1 MTAFSGQSAS
11 TVAANPP
18 DVSSPAENTLQAVI
32 ACASNAGDCSRLV
45 GGITL
50 AERLYRQLQE
60 LDAVANIVV
69 VKAPQLV
76 VPLPSRRITK
86 NVEFITS
93 QGADAWEM
101 LRNAS
106 GQLDR
111 RCLVIGGNLLI
122 DQRLLEWLAHQPRDV
137 LLTDREGN
145 PPEVA
150 GCTHRETLGNTDLV
164 NRNTIVAITR
174 IPSYWETMHG
184 DVPLHLLRVNEA
196 ADEEPAWGV
205 LLDHIQRRTQE
216 LPSRYFDIP
225 FENRLVRLLAPTAI
239 SANQVTILTTLLGFI
254 VAVFYL
260 EGWLRTGILL
270 AILVEVLDGVDGKLA
285 RITRTT
291 SKIGEQEHILDFF
304 YENSWYIALG
314 IFFARHGLPHARLA
328 AAAMV
333 AFDATD
339 NIAYALL
346 DVKWSRSLDNANP
359 FLQRFRL
366 IGGRRNIYT
375 WIFLPGFFL
384 NAAPIAFAV
393 AAIWAGVTATIHG
406 FCCAT
411 QVSRLL
417 RGQRETPIPHKSAES

>member
-1 MTAFSGQSAS
+1 MTAFSGQSTS
-11 TVAANPP
+11 IVAANPP
-18 DVSSPAENTLQAVI
+18 DGSLLAENPLQAVI
-32 ACASNAGDCSRLV
+32 VCAPNAGDCSRLA

-50 AERLYRQLQE
+50 VERLYRQLQE
-60 LDAVANIVV
+60 LDDVANIVV
-69 VKAPQLV
+69 LKPPQLV
-76 VPLPSRRITK
+76 VPLPSRRVRK
-86 NVEFITS
+86 KVEFITA

-106 GQLDR
+106 GQLNR

-122 DQRLLEWLAHQPRDV
+122 DQRLLEWLTRQPGDV
-137 LLTDREGN
+137 LLTDRDGN

-150 GCTHRETLGNTDLV
+150 GCTYREAFEDIALGN
-164 NRNTIVAITR
+164 RNSIVAVSR
-174 IPSYWETMHG
+174 LPSYWETMHG
-184 DVPLHLLRVNEA
+184 DVPLHLARIDEA
-196 ADEEPAWGV
+196 RDQELAWGV

-239 SANQVTILTTLLGFI
+239 SANQVTILTTLLGFL
-254 VAVFYL
+254 VAVLYL
-260 EGWLRTGILL
+260 EGWLRTGVLL

-291 SKIGEQEHILDFF
+291 SSIGEQEHILDFF
-304 YENSWYIALG
+304 YENSWYLALG
-314 IFFARHGLPHARLA
+314 FFFARQGLPHAFIG

-333 AFDATD
+333 AFDLTD
-339 NIAYALL
+339 NITYALL
-346 DVKWSRSLDNANP
+346 DVKWGRSLDNANP

-384 NAAPIAFAV
+384 NAAPVAFAV
-393 AAIWAGVTATIHG
+393 AIVWAGVTATIHV

-411 QVSRLL
+411 EVFRLL
-417 RGQRETPIPHKSAES
+417 RP

>member
-11 TVAANPP
+11 IATASAR
-18 DVSSPAENTLQAVI
+18 DATSLAENTLQAVI
-32 ACASNAGDCSRLV
+32 VCAPNAGDGSPLV

-50 AERLYRQLQE
+50 VERLYRQLQE
-60 LDAVANIVV
+60 LPNIANITVL
-69 VKAPQLV
+69 KPPQLG
-76 VPLPSRRITK
+76 VPLPSRPVRQK
-86 NVEFITS
+86 VEFITAP
-93 QGADAWEM
+93 GADAWEM
-101 LRNAS
+101 LRNAR

-122 DQRLLEWLAHQPRDV
+122 DQRLLEWLARQSGDV

-150 GCTHRETLGNTDLV
+150 GCLHLEALEDTHLD
-164 NRNTIVAITR
+164 NRNPIVAVSKL
-174 IPSYWETMHG
+174 PSYWETMHG
-184 DVPLHLLRVNEA
+184 DVPLHLLRVDEA
-196 ADEEPAWGV
+196 RDVEPAWEI

-216 LPSRYFDIP
+216 LPSQYFDIP

-239 SANQVTILTTLLGFI
+239 SANQVTIITTLLGFL
-254 VAVFYL
+254 VALLYL
-260 EGWLRTGILL
+260 EGWLRTGVLL

-291 SKIGEQEHILDFF
+291 SKIGEQEHVLDFF
-304 YENSWYIALG
+304 YENSWYLALG
-314 IFFARHGLPHARLA
+314 TFLARQGSPHALLA
-328 AAAMV
+328 ALAMV

-346 DVKWSRSLDNANP
+346 DVKWGRSLDNASP

-375 WIFLPGFFL
+375 WIFLFGFFL
-384 NAAPIAFAV
+384 NAAPAAFAV
-393 AAIWAGVTATIHG
+393 AVIWAGVTVAIHA

-411 QVSRLL
+411 EVSRLL
-417 RGQRETPIPHKSAES
+417 RS